1 MKQIAK
7 ANAIFSLYNVG
18 CISSAGIIEH
28 ELKQL
33 SGIVAVN
40 VNHVADTV
48 SVEFDPT
55 KIRDYSI
62 RNYLER
68 ISQGQAKD
76 KRGNLVR

>member
-18 CISSAGIIEH
+18 CIVSSGIIEH

-55 KIRDYSI
+55 KTSDYNI
-62 RNYLER
+62 RNHLER
-68 ISQGQAKD
+68 ISHESGKRQA
-76 KRGNLVR
+76 R